1 MKGISRDRSRL
12 EALAEMQAEVNG
24 GDDMISFLVSLST
37 AGNFSVVEIDVAG
50 SRDRDVR
57 GKCHR

>member
-1 MKGISRDRSRL
+1 
-12 EALAEMQAEVNG
+12 MQAEVNG